1 MARLNLPPLLSSR
14 PTPVQGVLVAAVPAL
29 FGALCGW
36 LLGVSEV
43 AYLVLA
49 GPVAILGGFGAGL
62 EHQDSQSGAKRGVVG
77 GAIFG
82 TFILLGHE
90 ISGEG
95 AEASLPDPAI
105 LLAVFTALGGA
116 LLGALGG
123 RLRRLRG
130 SAPGLV

>member
-1 MARLNLPPLLSSR
+1 VILPPLLSSR
-14 PTPVQGVLVAAVPAL
+14 PAAVQGLLVAVVPAL

-62 EHQDSQSGAKRGVVG
+62 EHEGPRSAAKRGVLG
-77 GAIFG
+77 GAMFG

-90 ISGEG
+90 VSGED
-95 AEASLPDPAI
+95 AEASLPDPSI

-123 RLRRLRG
+123 RLRERRG
-130 SAPGLV
+130 PSQPL